1 MAISDN
7 LSSVGSVG
15 IPAGSSSAPKLA
27 RKLRLHD
34 YFALAF
40 GTMIG
45 TGWLVLMDDWLG
57 RGGPA
62 GAILGFVLGGIILL
76 PVGYVY
82 GQWVLRLPDA
92 AGEAAYT
99 ALVFPP
105 IVSYFT
111 GWIMLLA
118 YFIVCP
124 WEAIAL
130 GKIAAYI
137 FPQLDSI
144 EVYRV
149 AGQPVFLLRLILGI
163 ALTIFLTTINYRGIR
178 LSANF
183 QKGMTTIVLLIFL
196 ALVSIS
202 AVRGSPANLHP
213 VFHATPLVSIL
224 LTLQIVPYFLT
235 GFESVPKYAEEANPD
250 LRGRTYMTAI
260 GMALGV
266 GVSFYALSVFAVS
279 YIAPWQS
286 LLGKRFAT
294 AIAFEHGLGTH
305 WPVQLIFTMAMFGL
319 FQCFNGNFVASTRM
333 IFAFGRNGSI
343 PEMFSR
349 VHQRFQTPGNAV
361 LIIGAGTL
369 VALFL
374 GDSLLVPVTEVG
386 SAASALGWLAA
397 CVSMV
402 LVLKN
407 YVLPSIRL
415 RVAAIFGAI
424 VALAL
429 LSLKFLPFA
438 PGHFTVAEYV
448 ALAIWLLLG
457 FLLWRRKKV
466 ATA

>member
-1 MAISDN
+1 MAT
-7 LSSVGSVG
+7 SSK
-15 IPAGSSSAPKLA
+15 APTLA

-57 RGGPA
+57 RGGPL
-62 GAILGFVLGGIILL
+62 GAILGFVLGGIVLL

-82 GQWVLRLPDA
+82 GQLVLRLPDA

-99 ALVFPP
+99 AQVFPP
-105 IVSYFT
+105 VVSYFT

-137 FPQLDSI
+137 FPRLDSI

-149 AGQPVFLLRLILGI
+149 SGQPVFFWRLVLGV
-163 ALTIFLTTINYRGIR
+163 ALTLFLMFLNYRGIR
-178 LSANF
+178 LTANF
-183 QKGMTTIVLLIFL
+183 QKGMTSVVLLMFL
-196 ALVSIS
+196 VLVGMST
-202 AVRGSPANLHP
+202 ARGTPANLHP
-213 VFHATPLVSIL
+213 LFHGTPLVSIL

-235 GFESVPKYAEEANPD
+235 GFESIPKYAEEANPD

-260 GMALGV
+260 AMALGV
-266 GVSFYALSVFAVS
+266 GVSFYALSLFAVS
-279 YIAPWQS
+279 YIAPWQG

-294 AIAFEHGLGTH
+294 AIAFEHGLGAH
-305 WPVQLIFTMAMFGL
+305 WPVELIFTAALFGL
-319 FQCFNGNFVASTRM
+319 LQCFNGNFAASTRM

-343 PEMFSR
+343 PEIFSR
-349 VHQRFQTPGNAV
+349 IHPRFQTPSNSV

-374 GDSLLVPVTEVG
+374 GDALLVPITEVG
-386 SAASALGWLAA
+386 SAASAFGWLAS